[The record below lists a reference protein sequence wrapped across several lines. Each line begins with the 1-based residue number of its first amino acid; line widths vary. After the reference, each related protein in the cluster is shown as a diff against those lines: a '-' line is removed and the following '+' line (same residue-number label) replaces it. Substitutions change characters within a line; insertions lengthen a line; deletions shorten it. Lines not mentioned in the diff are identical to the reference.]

1 MEPLQE
7 LWDLYEAT
15 FPKPELRDTEDQ
27 PANVRAPIDPDINF
41 RNKQS
46 DQIATLRQKGKG
58 KNSLGNAYELVKG
71 PLDTGD
77 PIAMADFA
85 GHLAANQKDRSRAPR
100 PEDGSDSLL
109 HQDMMKM
116 KTDTLPDDG
125 DLRRPRNSE
134 LSDDQE
140 RMNIDDDERDRLQT
154 STRGAKGTANVVAS
168 MGESLTEEVDVDYN
182 EDVSYLQKYGR
193 A

>member
-7 LWDLYEAT
+7 LWDLYEVT
-15 FPKPELRDTEDQ
+15 FPKPQLKDKEDQ
-27 PANVRAPIDPDINF
+27 PANIRAPIDPDINF

-58 KNSLGNAYELVKG
+58 MNSLGNAYELVKG

-100 PEDGSDSLL
+100 PEDGSNSLL
-109 HQDMMKM
+109 HQDMMKL
-116 KTDTLPDDG
+116 KNDTVPDDG
-125 DLRRPRNSE
+125 DLRRPKNSE
-134 LSDDQE
+134 LSDEQE
-140 RMNIDDDERDRLQT
+140 RMNIDDDEKDRLQT
-154 STRGAKGTANVVAS
+154 RQRGPQGFAEAAAN
-168 MGESLTEEVDVDYN
+168 MQTGLTEEMEYDYN
-182 EDVSYLQKYGR
+182 QDVAYLQKFGR